1 MILLKNYLIQIG
13 LKENNMHISVL
24 LNEAVDG
31 LNLKEDG
38 VYVDCTLGYAGHS
51 SEILK
56 RIKRGYLFAIDQDK
70 DAIKYSQNKLSLIG
84 NNFTIIDSNFS
95 NLKNELLERD
105 TKFVD
110 GFLFDLG
117 VSSVQLDE
125 KERGFSYHQ
134 DAKLD
139 MRMNQDGELTAYD
152 VVNDYSEEEL
162 VRIFFEYG
170 EEKYSRSIAR
180 NIVKYRENKK
190 IETTLELV
198 EIISGSVPMKAKR
211 EKHPA
216 RRVFQAIRI
225 EVNHELDILEDAL
238 KDALSMLNIGGRV
251 AVITFHSLED
261 RIVKNVFREYTK
273 IDDKIKGLPD
283 IPDIYLPNFELVNK
297 KAIEPSK
304 KELEENNRSRSAK
317 LRIIQRI
324 K

>member
-1 MILLKNYLIQIG
+1 
-13 LKENNMHISVL
+13 MHISVL

-84 NNFTIIDSNFS
+84 NNFTIIDNNFS
-95 NLKNELLERD
+95 NLKNELLERNV
-105 TKFVD
+105 KSVD

-139 MRMNQDGELTAYD
+139 MRMNQDGELSAYD

-198 EIISGSVPMKAKR
+198 DIISGSVPMKAKR

-216 RRVFQAIRI
+216 RKVFQAIRI
-225 EVNHELDILEDAL
+225 EVNHELDILEGAL
-238 KDALSMLNIGGRV
+238 KDALSMLNIGGRI

-273 IDDKIKGLPD
+273 IDDRIKGLPD

-297 KAIEPSK
+297 KAIEPSRE
-304 KELEENNRSRSAK
+304 ELEKNNRSRSAK